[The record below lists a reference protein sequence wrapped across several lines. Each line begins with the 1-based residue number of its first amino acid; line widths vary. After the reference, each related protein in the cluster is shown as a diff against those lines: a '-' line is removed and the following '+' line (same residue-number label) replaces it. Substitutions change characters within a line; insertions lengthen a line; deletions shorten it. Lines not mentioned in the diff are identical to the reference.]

1 MAIENSFRFCPNHEF
16 VARHTQVRSLDA
28 FECEIEARREGRE
41 REV

>member
-1 MAIENSFRFCPNHEF
+1 MTIENCLCFCPNDEF

-28 FECEIEARREGRE
+28 LECEIEARREGRE